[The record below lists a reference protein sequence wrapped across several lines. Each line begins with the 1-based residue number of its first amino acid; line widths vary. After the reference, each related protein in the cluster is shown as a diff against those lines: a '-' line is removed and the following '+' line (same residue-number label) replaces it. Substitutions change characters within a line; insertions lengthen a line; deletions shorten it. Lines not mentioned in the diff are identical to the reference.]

1 MIETLLMVA
10 LSGEVLCAVAGRR
23 VLECYR
29 EVSHRIGERV
39 FIQKSSDCSHAVG
52 HCVPLLAT
60 GYIFV
65 SPRHGEEF

>member
-29 EVSHRIGERV
+29 EVSHRIGESV
-39 FIQKSSDCSHAVG
+39 HSKSSDCSHAVG

>member
-39 FIQKSSDCSHAVG
+39 FIQSLLIAVT
-52 HCVPLLAT
+52 LLA
-60 GYIFV
+60 IV
-65 SPRHGEEF
+65 